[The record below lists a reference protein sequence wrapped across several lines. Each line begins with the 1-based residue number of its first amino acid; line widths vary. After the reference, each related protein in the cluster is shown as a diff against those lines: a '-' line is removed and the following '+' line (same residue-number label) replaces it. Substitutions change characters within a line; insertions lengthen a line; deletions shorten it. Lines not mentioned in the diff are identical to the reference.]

1 MFPMVCTGNCV
12 GHVRRLGYVVC
23 QLCNGWIVKCWS
35 LGVGLI
41 FTMLSIQLW
50 ISHNKPE
57 RVVVRPATS
66 VLLTCFEIA
75 VAQAEYKLA
84 IASGSLILRRYKI
97 IQQTMHE
104 LKARGSDGLE
114 RATLYAESCR
124 NSPSFVLQDT
134 QTRSFGSGRQHQL
147 LLLLLLL
154 RRPPPLRVSL
164 PGKHVPYS
172 EYRCMYIYIY
182 SYSSTP

>member
-1 MFPMVCTGNCV
+1 
-12 GHVRRLGYVVC
+12 
-23 QLCNGWIVKCWS
+23 
-35 LGVGLI
+35 
-41 FTMLSIQLW
+41 
-50 ISHNKPE
+50 
-57 RVVVRPATS
+57 
-66 VLLTCFEIA
+66 
-75 VAQAEYKLA
+75 
-84 IASGSLILRRYKI
+84 
-97 IQQTMHE
+97 MHE

-147 LLLLLLL
+147 LLLLLLMM

-172 EYRCMYIYIY
+172 EYRCIYIY
-182 SYSSTP
+182 THTAVYHRHTSVYLSISLTIYLSTDVSIFRSTCYRSICLSVCLDLSACFSNSLSLCLQYLVCYLHQ